1 MGEVKEVSLEAL
13 TERVE
18 KLEQYIDSQVT
29 PRFDDVQ
36 DDHRNLSERM
46 NEYQERVEKELN
58 RANTTLVAELY
69 RLTQDTNS
77 TLSTEFRE
85 KFDKLLAAFRES
97 VQQEIA
103 NSKILVVR
111 PATLEEIRKG
121 LGIAVRHATFAEL
134 RK

>member
-1 MGEVKEVSLEAL
+1 MNEATAVSLEAL

-36 DDHRNLSERM
+36 DDHKSLSARI
-46 NEYQERVEKELN
+46 NEYQGRVEKALN
-58 RANTTLVAELY
+58 YA
-69 RLTQDTNS
+69 NS
-77 TLSTEFRE
+77 TFTADLYKLIDNTSANLSVEFRE

-97 VQQEIA
+97 IQQEISS
-103 NSKILVVR
+103 SKVLVVR
-111 PATLEEIRKG
+111 SATRDEIKSG
-121 LGIAVRHATFAEL
+121 AAIAVRHATPTEL